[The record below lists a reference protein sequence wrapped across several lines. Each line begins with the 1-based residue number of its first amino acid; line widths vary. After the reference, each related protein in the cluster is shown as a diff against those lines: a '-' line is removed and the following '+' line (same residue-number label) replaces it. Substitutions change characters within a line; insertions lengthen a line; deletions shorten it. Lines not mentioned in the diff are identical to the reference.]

1 MCHAVAQCEVA
12 LQRRTAQI
20 QITVFHTQ
28 VVAAV
33 RVLLDGEWRRLRL
46 IQDDEFVGRNL
57 DVARRHLGVLRRA
70 FNDAPFGLKH
80 VFAAEVCGHG
90 ARLFGRVFF
99 DDDLRD
105 AVTVAQVD
113 KGHGAEV
120 THLLHPSGER
130 HRTTDVAA
138 AQFAAS
144 MTPVHNIAI

>member
-1 MCHAVAQCEVA
+1 MVN
-12 LQRRTAQI
+12 
-20 QITVFHTQ
+20 
-28 VVAAV
+28 
-33 RVLLDGEWRRLRL
+33 G
-46 IQDDEFVGRNL
+46 
-57 DVARRHLGVLRRA
+57 GVRA
-70 FNDAPFGLKH
+70 FDDTPFGLKH

-90 ARLFGRVFF
+90 TCLFGRVFF